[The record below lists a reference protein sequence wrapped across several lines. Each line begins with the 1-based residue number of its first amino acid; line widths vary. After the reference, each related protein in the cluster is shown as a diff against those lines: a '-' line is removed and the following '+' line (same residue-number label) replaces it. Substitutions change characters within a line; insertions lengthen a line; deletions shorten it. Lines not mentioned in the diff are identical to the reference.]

1 MRADPVHYFVASPIP
16 HLTYRGTFLSAVDQI
31 VVESFFGLPLACKVD
46 RPDPYY
52 HELVILEESPL
63 ASLSI

>member
-1 MRADPVHYFVASPIP
+1 MRVDPVHYFVASPIP
-16 HLTYRGTFLSAVDQI
+16 HLTYCGTFLSAVDQI
-31 VVESFFGLPLACKVD
+31 VVEYFWPPLPCKVD

-52 HELVILEESPL
+52 HELLILEVSPL